1 MTSEPKRYGL
11 LLREQERRLIY
22 PVEWFVGLATA
33 WVMVVPRSMP
43 FVFSVTALAMAGVVV
58 RRTGF
63 PTFQIRDVPGWIIA
77 SAVLGA
83 WVVLGS
89 LWSIAPLVSLTLIT
103 QSALIV
109 AGTALGLW
117 AATRLE
123 AHEAWLLCRAV
134 FYGLI
139 FGMVYLG
146 IELATK
152 QVLLREFFAYNR
164 WVDPPP
170 ETSVLKSDKSNYYFG
185 PVALNR
191 NVTVLVMLTWPTLW
205 WLCKRSA
212 PMTAAAWTRAILFGA
227 AALAVTL
234 MSTHS
239 SSKVALLCS
248 ACVFGF
254 ALLKPRLALAF
265 VTSAWIVLS
274 LFMLPL
280 ASVVEKAGL
289 KNAEWVKVSGRQRI
303 AIWGAT
309 AEATHQKFLRGIGA
323 GATPYH
329 PLSHAAQSRINS
341 HAHNIYLQVWFELG
355 AIGAIL
361 LSATGLFIL
370 RAMSRLSDDALPL
383 ALTQVSAFIAMSTF
397 AYGFWQTWLN
407 ATYALG
413 AICVA
418 IALRAGALSAAEPRT
433 AGVAAQ

>member
-11 LLREQERRLIY
+11 LLREQERWRVY
-22 PVEWFVGLATA
+22 PVEWLVGLATA

-43 FVFSVTALAMAGVVV
+43 FVFSVTALAMASVVV
-58 RRTGF
+58 RNSGF
-63 PTFQIRDVPGWIIA
+63 PTVNVRNIPAWIMA

-117 AATRLE
+117 AAARLE
-123 AHEAWLLCRAV
+123 AHEAWLLSRAV

-139 FGMVYLG
+139 FGVAYLG
-146 IELATK
+146 IELFTSQA
-152 QVLLREFFAYNR
+152 LLREFFAYNR

-191 NVTVLVMLTWPTLW
+191 NITVLVMLTWPTLW
-205 WLCKRSA
+205 WLAKRTVPMTRSA
-212 PMTAAAWTRAILFGA
+212 WASTILIGVAAAT
-227 AALAVTL
+227 VTL
-234 MSTHS
+234 TSTHS

-248 ACVFGF
+248 AFVLAI
-254 ALLKPRLALAF
+254 ALLKPRAALAL

-289 KNAEWVKVSGRQRI
+289 GNAEWVKVSGRQRI

-355 AIGAIL
+355 AIGAVL
-361 LSATGLFIL
+361 LSITGLFIL
-370 RAMSRLSDDALPL
+370 RAISRLSDEALPL

-407 ATYALG
+407 ATYAMG
-413 AICVA
+413 AIFVA
-418 IALRAGALSAAEPRT
+418 TALRATTRGTIAN
-433 AGVAAQ
+433 